1 MYSDECNKDTKMR
14 RPSATSHTVLHFYYF
29 YIMAEGEAAMNAA
42 SRILNSLAVKSFF
55 SRFYDNQPT
64 ACKLK
69 NRNTQC
75 IPA

>member
-1 MYSDECNKDTKMR
+1 MSVIKIPKCDGR
-14 RPSATSHTVLHFYYF
+14 QRPRTPYYIF
-29 YIMAEGEAAMNAA
+29 IIFMAEGEAAMNAA